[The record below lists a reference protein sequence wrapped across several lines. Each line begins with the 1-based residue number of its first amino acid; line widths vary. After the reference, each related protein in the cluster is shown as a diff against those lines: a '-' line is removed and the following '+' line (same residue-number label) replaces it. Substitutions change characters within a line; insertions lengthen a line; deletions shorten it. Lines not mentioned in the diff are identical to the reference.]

1 MILRSQF
8 ANAGSGMKFI
18 KDIVRLNIQQLTR
31 KDVVVLRSGPNDV
44 TRNNSVVGM
53 KHILDFERNFKSY

>member
-1 MILRSQF
+1 
-8 ANAGSGMKFI
+8 MKFI